1 METDQIIYYASLKK
15 SQLARPCSGLSI
27 CIPCLR
33 LVGAN
38 METDPTKDYPS
49 LEKRKLDLV

>member
-1 METDQIIYYASLKK
+1 METDPIKDYAFLEK
-15 SQLARPCSGLSI
+15 SPLPRPCSGLSI